1 MAGTPRTDVAP
12 DRLAIIQ
19 DLANSYDQARGR
31 DELVDAAAA
40 SDWLAKR
47 GLLAADA
54 RLSISTAD
62 FELLRS
68 LRTAIRGLCLAN
80 SGCAGDPEAERL
92 LNSVGRAAGVHPR
105 LVNHGQ
111 ADLAVSSGGGLG
123 AIGRLVGIVF
133 EAIWSGTWP
142 RLKAC
147 PGDACNYAFYDH
159 TRNNSRQWCSMSRCG
174 SRAKMRAYRAR
185 QRAQLTPLRG
195 S

>member
-1 MAGTPRTDVAP
+1 MGGAPRTDVAP
-12 DRLAIIQ
+12 GRLAVIQ
-19 DLANSYDQARGR
+19 DLANSYDEPRGR

-47 GLLAADA
+47 DLLAADA

-80 SGCAGDPEAERL
+80 SGFAGDPESERL
-92 LNSVGRAAGVHPR
+92 LNSVARAAGVHPR
-105 LVNHGQ
+105 LVHHGR
-111 ADLAVSSGGGLG
+111 AELAVSAAGGLG
-123 AIGRLVGIVF
+123 AIGRLVGIIF
-133 EAIWSGTWP
+133 EAIWSGAWP
-142 RLKAC
+142 RVKAC
-147 PGDACNYAFYDH
+147 PGDACNYAFYDQ

-185 QRAQLTPLRG
+185 QQAQLTPLRG